1 LGVGVSRPQDSCEAT
16 KLLLFLDT
24 EDQPT
29 EIQSTEIQSTEI
41 QSTEIQST
49 EIQPRRTEIGAAAAT
64 RKMASASGHSH
75 PAL

>member
-41 QSTEIQST
+41 QSTEIQ
-49 EIQPRRTEIGAAAAT
+49 PRRTEIGAAAAT